1 MFYLQGSVYTLE
13 TTHQYQQDSPPQAI
27 LNSNLPVAWITEHES
42 QYKKISEQKVIELT
56 NV

>member
-1 MFYLQGSVYTLE
+1 MIYLQGIEYTLE
-13 TTHQYQQDSPPQAI
+13 TTPQYQLDSPPQAI
-27 LNSNLPVAWITEHES
+27 LNSNLPVAWITEHGS